1 MKQKFDFDTLA
12 EREGV
17 GCMKLLETPEAV
29 RKAGLISFAGAE
41 ADFKTAPAIIDG
53 IVRRAQGGFLG
64 YTVPDEAYFSAICH
78 WM

>member
-29 RKAGLISFAGAE
+29 REAGLISFAGAE
-41 ADFKTAPAIIDG
+41 ADFK
-53 IVRRAQGGFLG
+53 RRQR
-64 YTVPDEAYFSAICH
+64 S
-78 WM
+78 